1 MDKLLGNKKI
11 ILLFVL
17 PAMLVYLVFYL
28 APIIATTGLSFT
40 QWDLV
45 QSPIFAGLTN
55 YAALFKDSVFKT
67 GLKNIAILVS
77 MVLLV
82 QLPVSLMLA
91 LMLAKLTKGVRFI
104 KTSFFIPVV
113 FSATAVGLVW
123 LRMFDSTYGVIND
136 LFRLFGLDYQQMWL
150 SNPKQAIWAIT
161 FPMIWCKT
169 GYYLILF
176 YAAIKAIPLDYYQA
190 ALIDG
195 CTGVRATFKITIPL
209 LRNNICMCAV
219 LCAIGA
225 IKEYPLIY
233 VMTLGGPFKSTYTP
247 AMEMYTKAFLEFDF
261 GYGCTLAVVLVAFSL
276 FVYKMIHWLIPTQDI
291 QY

>member
-1 MDKLLGNKKI
+1 MDKLLGNKKV

-17 PAMLVYLVFYL
+17 PAMLVYFVFYL
-28 APIIATTGLSFT
+28 APIVATAGLSFT
-40 QWDLV
+40 NWNLV
-45 QSPIFAGLTN
+45 QSPTWAGFAN
-55 YAALFKDSVFKT
+55 YFSLFKDAVFKT
-67 GLKNIAILVS
+67 GMKNILILVL
-77 MVLLV
+77 MVLVV
-82 QLPVSLMLA
+82 QLPLSLVLA
-91 LMLAKLTKGVRFI
+91 LMLAKLTRGVRFI

-123 LRMFDSTYGVIND
+123 LRMYDSTYGVINE
-136 LFRLFGLDYQQMWL
+136 LFKLFGFDYQQMWL
-150 SNPKQAIWAIT
+150 SSPKEAIWAIT
-161 FPMIWCKT
+161 IPMIWCKT

-195 CTGVRATFKITIPL
+195 CSGIRATFKITIPL

-233 VMTLGGPFKSTYTP
+233 VMTLGGPFKQTYTP
-247 AMEMYTKAFLEFDF
+247 AMEMYTKAFLEFNF
-261 GYGCTLAVVLVAFSL
+261 GYGCALAIALVVISLV
-276 FVYKMIHWLIPTQDI
+276 VYKLIHWLIPTQDI